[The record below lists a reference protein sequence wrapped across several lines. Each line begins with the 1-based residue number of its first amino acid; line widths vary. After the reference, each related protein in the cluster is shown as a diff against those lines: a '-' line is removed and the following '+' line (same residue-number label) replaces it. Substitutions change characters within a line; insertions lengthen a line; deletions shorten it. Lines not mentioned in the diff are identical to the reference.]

1 MSESQIA
8 ESVREAVDEAT
19 AGVRIPAGTAARAR
33 TRGRRRRAARGLL
46 AVVPAVG
53 LIAGVTVA
61 LHGGR
66 SAPASTP
73 SQASSVPGQSPAVQT
88 DAYIIHHV
96 EAALGNAGNYL
107 IATSATS
114 GPGQVTTT
122 YSDPSTGT
130 GRSVVTGSGDKATYW
145 VQTHVSGGE
154 DHWRTTYVD
163 YTKHTWWTK
172 TSHSGRLGQD
182 TSGIIVLTADSTPGE
197 ISKALAIGE
206 VGVGLKG
213 EVDGHAAIE
222 LVYAGKLAKKAA
234 AVHFWVDAKTYQPV
248 EIVSPPF
255 TSASTIKETWIR
267 KSAANVAQ
275 TNKPQIPAG
284 FRQIPPSPAFN

>member
-1 MSESQIA
+1 MSESQIVD
-8 ESVREAVDEAT
+8 SVREAVDEAT
-19 AGVRIPAGTAARAR
+19 EGLRIPAGAAARAR
-33 TRGRRRRAARGLL
+33 ARGRRRRAARGLF
-46 AVVPAVG
+46 AVIPAVG

-61 LHGGR
+61 LHGGGGVPSR
-66 SAPASTP
+66 EAASAPG
-73 SQASSVPGQSPAVQT
+73 SSPTVQT

-96 EAALGNAGNYL
+96 EAALGNADNYL

-114 GPGQVTTT
+114 GPGQITTT
-122 YSDPSTGT
+122 YEDPSTGT
-130 GRSVVTGSGDKATYW
+130 GRSVVSGSGDKVTYW
-145 VQTHVSGGE
+145 IQTHVSGDE

-163 YTKHTWWTK
+163 YTNHTWWTK
-172 TSHSGRLGQD
+172 TSHSGPLGQD
-182 TSGIIVLTADSTPGE
+182 TSGLIALAADSTPADL
-197 ISKALAIGE
+197 SKALAIGE

-222 LVYAGKLAKKAA
+222 LVYAGKLAKKAN

-255 TSASTIKETWIR
+255 TSASTITESWIP

-275 TNKPQIPAG
+275 TDKPQIPPG
-284 FRQIPPSPAFN
+284 FRQVPPSPAFN

>member
-1 MSESQIA
+1 M
-8 ESVREAVDEAT
+8 DEAT
-19 AGVRIPAGTAARAR
+19 EGLRIPAGTAARAR
-33 TRGRRRRAARGLL
+33 TRGRRRRAGRGLL

-61 LHGGR
+61 LHGG
-66 SAPASTP
+66 SAPGRE
-73 SQASSVPGQSPAVQT
+73 ASSVAGPTPTVQT
-88 DAYIIHHV
+88 DAYIIGRV
-96 EAALGNAGNYL
+96 EAALGNADNYI

-114 GPGQVTTT
+114 GPGQITTT
-122 YSDPSTGT
+122 YEDPSTGT
-130 GRSVVTGSGDKATYW
+130 DRSVVSGSGDKVTYW
-145 VQTHVSGGE
+145 VQTHVSGDE
-154 DHWRTTYVD
+154 DQWRTTYVD
-163 YTKHTWWTK
+163 YTTRTWWLK
-172 TSHSGRLGQD
+172 TSHSARLGQD
-182 TSGIIVLTADSTPGE
+182 TSGLIVLSADSTPGD

-255 TSASTIKETWIR
+255 TSASTIKESWIR

-275 TNKPQIPAG
+275 TDKPQVPAG
-284 FRQIPPSPAFN
+284 FRRVPPSAAFN

>member
-1 MSESQIA
+1 MSESQLA
-8 ESVREAVDEAT
+8 ESVRAAMDEAT
-19 AGVRIPAGTAARAR
+19 AGLRVPAGAAARAR
-33 TRGRRRRAARGLL
+33 TKGRRRRGARGLL

-53 LIAGVTVA
+53 VIAGVTVA
-61 LHGGR
+61 MHGG
-66 SAPASTP
+66 SAPS
-73 SQASSVPGQSPAVQT
+73 SGASSIPGRSPAVQT

-96 EAALGNAGNYL
+96 EAALGSADRYL

-122 YSDPSTGT
+122 YEDPSTGT
-130 GRSVVTGSGDKATYW
+130 ERSVVSGSGDRATYW
-145 VQTHVSGGE
+145 VQTHVSGDE
-154 DHWRTTYVD
+154 DQWRTTYVD
-163 YTKHTWWTK
+163 YTNHTWWLK
-172 TSHSGRLGQD
+172 KSHSARLGQD
-182 TSGIIVLTADSTPGE
+182 TSGIIVLSADSTPGE

-206 VGVGLKG
+206 VRVGLKG

-222 LVYAGKLAKKAA
+222 LVYAGRLAKKAA

-248 EIVSPPF
+248 EVVSPPF
-255 TSASTIKETWIR
+255 TSASTIKESWIP

-284 FRQIPPSPAFN
+284 FRQVPPSPAFD

>member
-1 MSESQIA
+1 MSESKIA
-8 ESVREAVDEAT
+8 ESVREAMDEAT
-19 AGVRIPAGTAARAR
+19 EGLRIPAGTAARAR

-53 LIAGVTVA
+53 VIAGVTVA
-61 LHGGR
+61 MHGG
-66 SAPASTP
+66 SAPSRE
-73 SQASSVPGQSPAVQT
+73 ASSVAGAHRAVQT
-88 DAYIIHHV
+88 DAYIIGHV
-96 EAALGNAGNYL
+96 EAALGSADRYL

-130 GRSVVTGSGDKATYW
+130 ERSVVSGSGDKVTYW
-145 VQTHVSGGE
+145 VQTHVSGDE
-154 DHWRTTYVD
+154 DQWRTTYVD
-163 YTKHTWWTK
+163 YTNHTWWLK
-172 TSHSGRLGQD
+172 KSHSDRLGQD

-206 VGVGLKG
+206 VRVGLKG
-213 EVDGHAAIE
+213 EVDSRAAIE
-222 LVYAGKLAKKAA
+222 LVYAGTLAKKAA

-255 TSASTIKETWIR
+255 TSASTIKESWIP

-275 TNKPQIPAG
+275 TDKPQIPAG
-284 FRQIPPSPAFN
+284 FRQIPPSSAFN

>member
-8 ESVREAVDEAT
+8 ESVREAMDEAT

-33 TRGRRRRAARGLL
+33 TKGRRRRAARGLL

-61 LHGGR
+61 LHGG
-66 SAPASTP
+66 SAPARG
-73 SQASSVPGQSPAVQT
+73 ASSVPGSSSTVQT

-96 EAALGNAGNYL
+96 EAALGSAGSYL

-122 YSDPSTGT
+122 YEDPSTGT
-130 GRSVVTGSGDKATYW
+130 GRSIVAGSGHKVTYW
-145 VQTHVSGGE
+145 IQTTVSGDE

-163 YTKHTWWTK
+163 YTNHTWWTK
-172 TSHSGRLGQD
+172 TSHSGALGQD
-182 TSGIIVLTADSTPGE
+182 TSGLIVLAADSTPGDL
-197 ISKALAIGE
+197 SKALAIGE

-213 EVDGHAAIE
+213 EVDGHPAIE

-234 AVHFWVDAKTYQPV
+234 AVHFWIDAKTYQPV

-255 TSASTIKETWIR
+255 TSASTIKESWIP
-267 KSAANVAQ
+267 KSPANVAQ

-284 FRQIPPSPAFN
+284 FRQVPPSPAFN

>member
-8 ESVREAVDEAT
+8 ESVREAMDEAT
-19 AGVRIPAGTAARAR
+19 EGLRIPAGTAARAR
-33 TRGRRRRAARGLL
+33 TKGRRRRAARGLL

-53 LIAGVTVA
+53 LVAGVTVA
-61 LHGGR
+61 LHGG
-66 SAPASTP
+66 SAPSHEASAGPGP
-73 SQASSVPGQSPAVQT
+73 SRTVQT
-88 DAYIIHHV
+88 DAYIIGRV
-96 EAALGNAGNYL
+96 EAALGNADNYI

-114 GPGQVTTT
+114 GPDQVTTT
-122 YSDPSTGT
+122 YEDPSTGT
-130 GRSVVTGSGDKATYW
+130 ERSVVSGSGDKVTYW
-145 VQTHVSGGE
+145 VQTHVSGDE
-154 DHWRTTYVD
+154 DQWRTTYVD
-163 YTKHTWWTK
+163 YTTRTWWLK
-172 TSHSGRLGQD
+172 TSHSARLGQD
-182 TSGIIVLTADSTPGE
+182 TSGIIVLTADSTPGD

-255 TSASTIKETWIR
+255 TSASTIKESWIP
-267 KSAANVAQ
+267 KSGANVAQ
-275 TNKPQIPAG
+275 TDKPEVPAG

>member
-1 MSESQIA
+1 MSESQLADRI
-8 ESVREAVDEAT
+8 REATDETT
-19 AGVRIPAGTAARAR
+19 AGLRIPAGMASRARAK
-33 TRGRRRRAARGLL
+33 GRRRRAARGLL

-61 LHGGR
+61 LHGSG
-66 SAPASTP
+66 SAPSHE
-73 SQASSVPGQSPAVQT
+73 ASSVAGASGAVQT
-88 DAYIIHHV
+88 DAYIVHRV
-96 EAALGNAGNYL
+96 EAALSSADNYL

-122 YSDPSTGT
+122 YEDPSTGT
-130 GRSVVTGSGDKATYW
+130 DRSVVSGAGDRVAYW
-145 VQTHVSGGE
+145 VQTSVSGDE

-163 YTKHTWWTK
+163 YTTHTWWTK
-172 TSHSGRLGQD
+172 TSHSGKLGQD
-182 TSGIIVLTADSTPGE
+182 TSDIIVLAANSTPAE

-222 LVYAGKLAKKAA
+222 LVYAGKLAQKAA
-234 AVHFWVDAKTYQPV
+234 AVRFWVDAKTFQPV

-267 KSAANVAQ
+267 KTAANVAQ
-275 TNKPQIPAG
+275 TDKPQIPAG
-284 FRQIPPSPAFN
+284 FRQVAPSPGFN